1 MQAISPL
8 FHSEN
13 TTMKTRIIVDK
24 EIYLAL
30 LNPVDVKDI
39 FNTII
44 SEKAYLG
51 RWLPFVASTNEFKD
65 TEHFVSQAIQIATQ
79 IPQYVFTIRYQD
91 KFAGLIGM
99 TATDVQNQKTELG
112 YWLSETFQ
120 KKGIMTKSIT
130 ELCRWIFTE
139 LPINRIQIKCA
150 VNNYF
155 SQKIPIQL
163 NFHLEGV
170 ERDGELL
177 REEVFTDLN
186 IYSLLKK
193 DWINQTME

>member
-1 MQAISPL
+1 
-8 FHSEN
+8 
-13 TTMKTRIIVDK
+13 MKTRISID
-24 EIYLAL
+24 EDLYLAIL
-30 LNPVDVKDI
+30 QPLDVQDI

-44 SEKAYLG
+44 NEKEYLG
-51 RWLPFVASTNEFKD
+51 RWLPFVASTHEFKD
-65 TEHFVSQAIQIATQ
+65 TENFVTQAIHVATQ
-79 IPQYVFTIRYQD
+79 IPQYVFTIRYQEQ
-91 KFAGLIGM
+91 FAGLLGM
-99 TATDVQNQKTELG
+99 TSTDVQNQKTELG
-112 YWLSETFQ
+112 YWLAEAYQ

-150 VNNYF
+150 VHNSP
-155 SQKIPIQL
+155 SQKIPLVL

-177 REEVFTDLN
+177 TKDVFTDLN

-193 DWINQTME
+193 DWINQTMK